1 MLSLTKYI
9 SLAAFLALG
18 LIAANSYAQQNNNG
32 GNGQNQATPIPVFT
46 PYDLEA
52 NNGYIESG
60 SILAGPFTFPGQSM
74 SIDPPNH
81 RVVFHFGPAGNFL
94 TDDTG
99 SYEWQGDGSGG
110 CLAYPEFTYTKFVTN
125 FKGIKAGVNATTQDA
140 LYEGLIKD
148 SHSCNHDILFGL
160 RVVPAGKSNT
170 AVIQR
175 MTASAPSVSGSSCV
189 VGQAIFVGD
198 LSTVDTTSN
207 RDALFVKPTSCATP
221 FPYCALAYPVGNP
234 CAEPQ

>member
-1 MLSLTKYI
+1 MLSTKKCI
-9 SLAAFLALG
+9 SLAAFLLLG
-18 LIAANSYAQQNNNG
+18 LAAVNSYAID

-52 NNGYIESG
+52 NTGYIEYG

-74 SIDPPNH
+74 VIDPPNH
-81 RVVFHFGPAGNFL
+81 RVAFFFGPAGNFV

-99 SYEWQGDGSGG
+99 SYEWSGDGSSG
-110 CLAYPEFTYTKFVTN
+110 CFKYPEFTYTKFVTN
-125 FKGIKAGVNATTQDA
+125 FKGIKAGVEATTQDA

-160 RVVPAGKSNT
+160 RVKPAGKSNAPT
-170 AVIQR
+170 SVIQR
-175 MTASAPSVSGSSCV
+175 MTASAPSVRGSACV

-207 RDALFVKPTSCATP
+207 RDALFVKPVSCATP
-221 FPYCALAYPVGNP
+221 IDYCSFAYPVGNP